1 MAKDYDSQSIEV
13 LSGLDP
19 VRKRPGMY
27 TDTASPNHL
36 IQEVVDNSIDEALAG
51 HCSTIKVILAKDGI
65 ISVIDDGRGMPTD
78 KHPEHKVS
86 GVELIMCK
94 LHAGAKFSGEDYN
107 FSGGLHGV
115 GVSVVNALSENL
127 EVRVKRDSKEHQIIF
142 SNGDKVSELK
152 EIGEVGLRNTGTSI
166 TFKPNPDYFENIEIQ
181 VFLDKGLSQ
190 QQLGDLRKNLAERPF
205 VLHTEDSVYLRF
217 ISNKEAAETFIQNT
231 GEDFTQFLEDN
242 PLRDSYVF
250 SVSEEFQSSEQLT
263 LIAKE
268 LETQPG
274 VFEVSYMT
282 DLVDSI
288 NKNLFKVSLI
298 MGGFILILIVTVI
311 MLINNTIRLAL
322 FSQRFLIRSMQLVG
336 ATRGFI
342 RKPFLI
348 RAFLFGVLAG
358 ILASGILYAL
368 LEYTK
373 GNIEGFASLQNTELM
388 LLLFVGLTVT
398 GGFLSGI
405 STLRSVNKY
414 LNMSLDELY

>member
-1 MAKDYDSQSIEV
+1 MANPAKAKKQLGYFKFGSV
-13 LSGLDP
+13 LFSTTLSLFIVGLF
-19 VRKRPGMY
+19 GII
-27 TDTASPNHL
+27 L
-36 IQEVVDNSIDEALAG
+36 IQASSLTKMI
-51 HCSTIKVILAKDGI
+51 
-65 ISVIDDGRGMPTD
+65 R
-78 KHPEHKVS
+78 
-86 GVELIMCK
+86 
-94 LHAGAKFSGEDYN
+94 
-107 FSGGLHGV
+107 
-115 GVSVVNALSENL
+115 
-127 EVRVKRDSKEHQIIF
+127 
-142 SNGDKVSELK
+142 
-152 EIGEVGLRNTGTSI
+152 
-166 TFKPNPDYFENIEIQ
+166 ENIEIQ

-190 QQLGDLRKNLAERPF
+190 QQLAELRKDLAKKPF
-205 VLHTEDSVYLRF
+205 VLQTEDSVYLRF
-217 ISNKEAAETFIQNT
+217 ISNKEAAETFIKNT
-231 GEDFTQFLEDN
+231 GEDFTKFLEDN

-358 ILASGILYAL
+358 VLASGILYAL

-388 LLLFVGLTVT
+388 LLLFLGLTVT

-405 STLRSVNKY
+405 STLRAVNKY

>member
-1 MAKDYDSQSIEV
+1 MANTAKAKKQLGYFKFGSV
-13 LSGLDP
+13 LFSTTLSLFIVGLF
-19 VRKRPGMY
+19 GII
-27 TDTASPNHL
+27 L
-36 IQEVVDNSIDEALAG
+36 IQASSLTKMI
-51 HCSTIKVILAKDGI
+51 
-65 ISVIDDGRGMPTD
+65 R
-78 KHPEHKVS
+78 
-86 GVELIMCK
+86 
-94 LHAGAKFSGEDYN
+94 
-107 FSGGLHGV
+107 
-115 GVSVVNALSENL
+115 
-127 EVRVKRDSKEHQIIF
+127 
-142 SNGDKVSELK
+142 
-152 EIGEVGLRNTGTSI
+152 
-166 TFKPNPDYFENIEIQ
+166 ENIEVQ
-181 VFLDKGLSQ
+181 VFLDKELSQ
-190 QQLGDLRKNLAERPF
+190 KQLADLRKDLTERPF
-205 VLHTEDSVYLRF
+205 VLRTEDSLYLRF
-217 ISNKEAAETFIQNT
+217 ISNKEAAETFIKNT
-231 GEDFTQFLEDN
+231 GEDFTEFLEDN

-250 SVSEEFQSSEQLT
+250 SVAEEFQSSEQLT

-274 VFEVSYMT
+274 IFEVSYMT

-348 RAFLFGVLAG
+348 RAFIFGVLAG
-358 ILASGILYAL
+358 ILASSILFGL

-388 LLLFVGLTVT
+388 LLLFAALTIMGGL
-398 GGFLSGI
+398 LSGF
-405 STLRSVNKY
+405 STLRAVNKY

>member
-1 MAKDYDSQSIEV
+1 MANPARTKKQLGYFKFGSV
-13 LSGLDP
+13 LFSTTLSLFIVGLF
-19 VRKRPGMY
+19 GII
-27 TDTASPNHL
+27 L
-36 IQEVVDNSIDEALAG
+36 IQASSLTKMI
-51 HCSTIKVILAKDGI
+51 
-65 ISVIDDGRGMPTD
+65 R
-78 KHPEHKVS
+78 
-86 GVELIMCK
+86 
-94 LHAGAKFSGEDYN
+94 
-107 FSGGLHGV
+107 
-115 GVSVVNALSENL
+115 
-127 EVRVKRDSKEHQIIF
+127 
-142 SNGDKVSELK
+142 
-152 EIGEVGLRNTGTSI
+152 
-166 TFKPNPDYFENIEIQ
+166 ENIEIQ
-181 VFLDKGLSQ
+181 VFLDKELSQ
-190 QQLGDLRKNLAERPF
+190 KKLEDLRKNLAQRPF
-205 VLHTEDSVYLRF
+205 VLNKEDSLHLRF
-217 ISNKEAAETFIQNT
+217 VSNKEAAETFIKNT
-231 GEDFTQFLEDN
+231 GEDFTKFLEDN

-263 LIAKE
+263 LIAKD
-268 LETQPG
+268 LEAMPG

-342 RKPFLI
+342 RKPFI
-348 RAFLFGVLAG
+348 VRAFIFGVLAG
-358 ILASGILYAL
+358 ILASAILYTL

-388 LLLFVGLTVT
+388 LLLFAGLIIT
-398 GGFLSGI
+398 GGCLSGI

>member
-1 MAKDYDSQSIEV
+1 MANPARTKKQLGYFKFGSV
-13 LSGLDP
+13 LFSTTLSLFIVGLF
-19 VRKRPGMY
+19 GII
-27 TDTASPNHL
+27 L
-36 IQEVVDNSIDEALAG
+36 IQASSLTKMI
-51 HCSTIKVILAKDGI
+51 
-65 ISVIDDGRGMPTD
+65 R
-78 KHPEHKVS
+78 
-86 GVELIMCK
+86 
-94 LHAGAKFSGEDYN
+94 
-107 FSGGLHGV
+107 
-115 GVSVVNALSENL
+115 
-127 EVRVKRDSKEHQIIF
+127 
-142 SNGDKVSELK
+142 
-152 EIGEVGLRNTGTSI
+152 
-166 TFKPNPDYFENIEIQ
+166 ENIEIQ
-181 VFLDKGLSQ
+181 VFLNKELSQ
-190 QQLGDLRKNLAERPF
+190 KQLDDLRKNLAQRPF
-205 VLHTEDSVYLRF
+205 VLNTEDSLHLRF
-217 ISNKEAAETFIQNT
+217 VSNKEAAETFIKNT
-231 GEDFTQFLEDN
+231 GEDFTKFLEDN

-263 LIAKE
+263 LIAKD
-268 LETQPG
+268 LEAMPG

-342 RKPFLI
+342 RKPFI
-348 RAFLFGVLAG
+348 VRAFFFGVLAG

-373 GNIEGFASLQNTELM
+373 GNIEGFAALQNTEMM
-388 LLLFVGLTVT
+388 LLLFAGLIIT
-398 GGFLSGI
+398 GGCLSGI

>member
-1 MAKDYDSQSIEV
+1 MANPAKAKKQLGYFKFGSV
-13 LSGLDP
+13 LFSTTLSLFIVGLF
-19 VRKRPGMY
+19 GII
-27 TDTASPNHL
+27 L
-36 IQEVVDNSIDEALAG
+36 IQASSLTKMI
-51 HCSTIKVILAKDGI
+51 
-65 ISVIDDGRGMPTD
+65 R
-78 KHPEHKVS
+78 
-86 GVELIMCK
+86 
-94 LHAGAKFSGEDYN
+94 
-107 FSGGLHGV
+107 
-115 GVSVVNALSENL
+115 
-127 EVRVKRDSKEHQIIF
+127 
-142 SNGDKVSELK
+142 
-152 EIGEVGLRNTGTSI
+152 
-166 TFKPNPDYFENIEIQ
+166 ENIEIQ

-190 QQLGDLRKNLAERPF
+190 KQLEDLRKNLSERPF

-217 ISNKEAAETFIQNT
+217 ISNKEAAETFIKNT
-231 GEDFTQFLEDN
+231 GEDFTKFLEDN

-288 NKNLFKVSLI
+288 NKNLFKVSLV
-298 MGGFILILIVTVI
+298 MGGFILILIITVI

-358 ILASGILYAL
+358 ILASGILFAL

-373 GNIEGFASLQNTELM
+373 GNIEGFASLQNTELI
-388 LLLFVGLTVT
+388 LLLFAGLTVT

>member
-1 MAKDYDSQSIEV
+1 MANPAKAKKQLGYFKFGSV
-13 LSGLDP
+13 LFSTTLSLFIVGLF
-19 VRKRPGMY
+19 GII
-27 TDTASPNHL
+27 L
-36 IQEVVDNSIDEALAG
+36 IQASSLTKMI
-51 HCSTIKVILAKDGI
+51 
-65 ISVIDDGRGMPTD
+65 R
-78 KHPEHKVS
+78 
-86 GVELIMCK
+86 
-94 LHAGAKFSGEDYN
+94 
-107 FSGGLHGV
+107 
-115 GVSVVNALSENL
+115 
-127 EVRVKRDSKEHQIIF
+127 
-142 SNGDKVSELK
+142 
-152 EIGEVGLRNTGTSI
+152 
-166 TFKPNPDYFENIEIQ
+166 ENIEIQ
-181 VFLDKGLSQ
+181 VFLDKELSQ
-190 QQLGDLRKNLAERPF
+190 KQLSELRKNLEVRPF
-205 VLHTEDSVYLRF
+205 VLRTEDSLYLRF
-217 ISNKEAAETFIQNT
+217 ISNEEAAETFIKNT
-231 GEDFTQFLEDN
+231 GEDFTEFLGDN

-250 SVSEEFQSSEQLT
+250 SVSEEFQNSEQLS

-268 LETQPG
+268 LEAQPG

-348 RAFLFGVLAG
+348 RAFFFGILAGVLAS
-358 ILASGILYAL
+358 AILYAL

-373 GNIEGFASLQNTELM
+373 GNIEGFASLQNTEQM
-388 LLLFVGLTVT
+388 LLLFVGLTIT
-398 GGFLSGI
+398 GGCLSGI

>member
-1 MAKDYDSQSIEV
+1 MANPAKAKKQLGYFKFGSV
-13 LSGLDP
+13 LFSTTLSLFIVGLF
-19 VRKRPGMY
+19 GII
-27 TDTASPNHL
+27 L
-36 IQEVVDNSIDEALAG
+36 IQASSLTKMI
-51 HCSTIKVILAKDGI
+51 
-65 ISVIDDGRGMPTD
+65 R
-78 KHPEHKVS
+78 
-86 GVELIMCK
+86 
-94 LHAGAKFSGEDYN
+94 
-107 FSGGLHGV
+107 
-115 GVSVVNALSENL
+115 
-127 EVRVKRDSKEHQIIF
+127 
-142 SNGDKVSELK
+142 
-152 EIGEVGLRNTGTSI
+152 
-166 TFKPNPDYFENIEIQ
+166 ENIEIQ

-190 QQLGDLRKNLAERPF
+190 KQLADLRKNLSERPF

-217 ISNKEAAETFIQNT
+217 ISDKEAAETFIENT
-231 GEDFTQFLEDN
+231 GEDFTKFLEDN

-250 SVSEEFQSSEQLT
+250 SVSEEFQSSEQLA

-268 LETQPG
+268 LESQPG
-274 VFEVSYMT
+274 VFEISYMT

-348 RAFLFGVLAG
+348 RAFFFGVLAG
-358 ILASGILYAL
+358 VLASEIPFAL
-368 LEYTK
+368 LAYTE
-373 GNIEGFASLQNTELM
+373 GEIEGIASLQNTELM
-388 LLLFVGLTVT
+388 LLLFAGLIIS
-398 GGFLSGI
+398 GGCLSGI

>member
-1 MAKDYDSQSIEV
+1 MANPAKAKKQLGYFKFGSV
-13 LSGLDP
+13 LFSTTLSLFIVGLF
-19 VRKRPGMY
+19 GII
-27 TDTASPNHL
+27 L
-36 IQEVVDNSIDEALAG
+36 IQASSL
-51 HCSTIKVILAKDGI
+51 TKI
-65 ISVIDDGRGMPTD
+65 IR
-78 KHPEHKVS
+78 
-86 GVELIMCK
+86 
-94 LHAGAKFSGEDYN
+94 
-107 FSGGLHGV
+107 
-115 GVSVVNALSENL
+115 
-127 EVRVKRDSKEHQIIF
+127 
-142 SNGDKVSELK
+142 
-152 EIGEVGLRNTGTSI
+152 
-166 TFKPNPDYFENIEIQ
+166 ENIEIQ

-190 QQLGDLRKNLAERPF
+190 QQLADLRKDLAKKPF
-205 VLHTEDSVYLRF
+205 VLQTEDSVYLRF
-217 ISNKEAAETFIQNT
+217 ISNKEAAETFIKNT
-231 GEDFTQFLEDN
+231 GEDFTKFLEDN

-250 SVSEEFQSSEQLT
+250 SVSEEFQSSEQLAS
-263 LIAKE
+263 IAKE

-342 RKPFLI
+342 RKPFII

-358 ILASGILYAL
+358 ILASGILFAL